1 MKSTNTNNS
10 TSAPI
15 EYTNRSATANTK
27 RSFSCWLVTRG
38 FYQANLEQ
46 VYPSPQA
53 KDQSAQF
60 KLQIL
65 EENMNKVKGFRT
77 NEGI

>member
-1 MKSTNTNNS
+1 LLAGYK
-10 TSAPI
+10 A
-15 EYTNRSATANTK
+15 
-27 RSFSCWLVTRG
+27 TRG

-53 KDQSAQF
+53 KEQSTQF

-65 EENMNKVKGFRT
+65 EENMNKVKGFKT